1 MVAHDQAERLS
12 RALLQSRHFRS
23 TAPPAGRFRV
33 LNPGARYP
41 DGATQPSV
49 GTQADPKRPAAPD
62 GTIVWTAPT
71 GRTPP
76 TSARDLMMPT
86 RRRNRSTEREYRMRF
101 QRSLNDANV
110 AERDK
115 PPPF

>member
-1 MVAHDQAERLS
+1 VPGIR
-12 RALLQSRHFRS
+12 RVRRS
-23 TAPPAGRFRV
+23 FAST
-33 LNPGARYP
+33 
-41 DGATQPSV
+41 
-49 GTQADPKRPAAPD
+49 PKPIRNGKQLPD